1 MSDLIERAREA
12 STLKYQYHTIH
23 VPTILIRMADEADK
37 AAAELSALQALHAA
51 GSAPYDAEI
60 DRLQKRNV
68 ELTAEVA
75 ALRADAERYLELR
88 KRIRHSHATADGT
101 HFSGEGITVDFP
113 PPGRIYI
120 TNNQR
125 AAFDTAIDTARG
137 SGNG

>member
-75 ALRADAERYLELR
+75 ALRADGERLGYIASNAR
-88 KRIRHSHATADGT
+88 CDPHIDGT
-101 HFSGEGITVDFP
+101 ATWWPTSFNHRLIGPTLRD
-113 PPGRIYI
+113 
-120 TNNQR
+120 
-125 AAFDTAIDTARG
+125 AIDSARAKE
-137 SGNG
+137 SGDG